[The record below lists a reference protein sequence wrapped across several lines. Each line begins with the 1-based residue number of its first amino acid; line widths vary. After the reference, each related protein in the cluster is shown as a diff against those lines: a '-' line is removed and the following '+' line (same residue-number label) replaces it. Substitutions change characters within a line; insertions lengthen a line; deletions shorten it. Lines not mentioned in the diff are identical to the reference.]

1 MKLITPEDRASWLA
15 LRKGYISST
24 ESAALFGY
32 SPYLTAFEVGV
43 LKREVD
49 KASDEGLVGN
59 DRATWGLRLQ
69 DAIAQGIADD
79 YGVQIQPMG
88 LTYAVRDDVRMG
100 SSFDYQIIGTEN
112 LHPDLAGTQLI
123 DYFQRLGPGILE
135 VKNVDS
141 LEYKRK
147 WIDDEAPDHIEVQLQ
162 HQLETIG
169 LPWGAIACLIGGN
182 RVGLIVRER
191 DQRFGAVVVKKVDS
205 FWADFDKGKLPDP
218 KMPEDAGALIALHQY
233 AEPEKVYDAGDDNN
247 LQYLVSQYD
256 GFRQQEKAAVEGKK
270 MTQAQILQKVGS
282 AEKVINVPGYNPLT
296 LSMVAPFEVKAYTNK
311 GYRNFRLT
319 AKKEDNK

>member
-1 MKLITPEDRASWLA
+1 MKLITPANRAEWLA

-32 SPYLTAFEVGV
+32 SPYLTAFEVGI
-43 LKREVD
+43 LKREAD
-49 KASDEGLVGN
+49 KATDEQLVGN
-59 DRATWGLRLQ
+59 ERAVWGTRLQ

-79 YGVQIQPMG
+79 YGVSIEPMG
-88 LTYAVRDDVRMG
+88 LRYAVRDDVRMG

-112 LHPDLAGTQLI
+112 LHPDLAGSQLI
-123 DYFQRLGPGILE
+123 EYFQRLGPGILE

-147 WIDDEAPDHIEVQLQ
+147 WVDDEAPDHIEVQLQ

-191 DQRFGAVVVKKVDS
+191 DQKFGKVIVRKVER
-205 FWADFDKGKLPDP
+205 FWADFDNGKLPDP
-218 KMPEDAGALIALHQY
+218 EMPEDAGALIALHQY
-233 AEPEKVYDAGDDNN
+233 AEPEKVYDAGDDGE
-247 LQYLVSQYD
+247 LHGMVGAYEVH
-256 GFRQQEKAAVEGKK
+256 RAMEKKAKENMKAY
-270 MTQAQILQKVGS
+270 QALILQKVGS
-282 AEKVINVPGYNPLT
+282 AEKVINVPGFQPLT
-296 LSMVAPFEVKAYTNK
+296 LSMVAPFEVKAYKNK

-319 AKKEDNK
+319 AKNEETT